1 MTIHLSS
8 DWEEILSQKAAQEGT
23 TPEALVLAAL
33 RDKYAQ
39 EQAAS
44 KPPSDQWELLVRGVG
59 QDCGVSLSHEAV
71 SSEGLYD

>member
-8 DWEEILSQKAAQEGT
+8 DWENLLSQKAAQEGT
-23 TPEALVLAAL
+23 TPKALVIAAL

-39 EQAAS
+39 NQSAAS
-44 KPPSDQWELLVRGVG
+44 APSNEWESIIRGIG
-59 QDCGVSLSHEAV
+59 QDCAVSLSHEAV

>member
-8 DWEEILSQKAAQEGT
+8 HWENLLSQKAAQEGT

-39 EQAAS
+39 DQSATA
-44 KPPSDQWELLVRGVG
+44 PPNNQWESLVRGIG
-59 QDCGVSLSHEAV
+59 QNCGVSLSHEAV